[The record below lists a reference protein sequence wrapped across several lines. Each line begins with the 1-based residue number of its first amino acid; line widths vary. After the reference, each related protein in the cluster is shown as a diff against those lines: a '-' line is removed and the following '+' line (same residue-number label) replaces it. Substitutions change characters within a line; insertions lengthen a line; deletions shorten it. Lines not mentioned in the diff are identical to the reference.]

1 MMENE
6 NKTERQLLGKIAQ
19 LERQVAESQEKYLRL
34 AESILE
40 GILIIDFKGKILY
53 GNESVAKMFG
63 YKNAEEGLGKNV
75 FNFVAPGYRKAAL
88 ADLLKVFSGKW
99 GFLAPYKVRNKN
111 GNEFWIETLGRK
123 ITYKGKPA
131 ELMVCRDITDRMR
144 MEEALKKAKETLEIK
159 VEERTEE
166 LKKANEQLLRV
177 LRETISSLSS
187 AVEAKDPYTA
197 GHQQRVAQLACAI
210 AKDMGL
216 SDERIEG
223 ISLAAIVHD
232 VGKIHVPAEILTK
245 PGRLS
250 DVEIKMIN
258 SHPRFGYDI
267 LKSIEF
273 PWPIADIVLQHHER
287 INGSGYP
294 NGLSGKDI
302 LLEAKIIIVA
312 DTVEAIST
320 HRPYRA
326 GLGINKALEE
336 ISEHK
341 GILYDAGA
349 VDACLRLFK
358 KKRFKFK
365 QPDQ

>member
-1 MMENE
+1 MENE
-6 NKTERQLLGKIAQ
+6 NKIKKQLLGKIAQ
-19 LERQVAESQEKYLRL
+19 LQRQVAESQEKYIRL
-34 AESILE
+34 SESILE
-40 GILIIDFKGKILY
+40 GILIINFQGKILY

-75 FNFVAPGYRKAAL
+75 FNFVAPGYKKAAL
-88 ADLLKVFSGKW
+88 ADLVKVFSGKW
-99 GFLAPYKVRNKN
+99 GFLAPYKVRNKD

-123 ITYKGKPA
+123 ITYKDKPA
-131 ELMVCRDITDRMR
+131 ELMVCRDITDRMH

-166 LKKANEQLLRV
+166 LKNANEQLQRV
-177 LRETISSLSS
+177 LRETISALSS

-210 AKDMGL
+210 AKEMGL
-216 SDERIEG
+216 PKERIEG
-223 ISLAAIVHD
+223 INLAAIVHD
-232 VGKIHVPAEILTK
+232 IGKIHVPAEILTK
-245 PGRLS
+245 PGQLS
-250 DVEIKMIN
+250 DVELKMIN
-258 SHPRFGYDI
+258 AHPGFGYDI

-287 INGSGYP
+287 IDGSGYP
-294 NGLSGKDI
+294 NGFSGKKI
-302 LLEAKIIIVA
+302 LLEARIIIVA

-336 ISEHK
+336 ISANR
-341 GILYDAGA
+341 GVLYDADA
-349 VDACLRLFK
+349 VEACLRLFK
-358 KKRFKFK
+358 KKRFKLEQPK
-365 QPDQ
+365 Q